1 MWTAV
6 VAPRACLPWRTQRP
20 WKRLARPTARNVA
33 KCATKSRSAAA
44 GSSAQGR
51 CTPAL
56 CLTEPWPRR
65 SRCVFFTQLL
75 PFCLFVPHPAPQHSA
90 VCHVCSA
97 CTARG
102 RAGRPYA
109 RSRGAARTS
118 ITQQDMQPS
127 CTFQGRMQLVS
138 ASNRLVLISAGRL
151 VDWLVLSFRC

>member
-6 VAPRACLPWRTQRP
+6 VAPRACLPWRTRRP

-51 CTPAL
+51 CTPAR

-75 PFCLFVPHPAPQHSA
+75 PFLLVRAASGATAQRGVSCVQCVHSSGARRPA
-90 VCHVCSA
+90 V
-97 CTARG
+97 
-102 RAGRPYA
+102 RAEQGGSTYKHHA
-109 RSRGAARTS
+109 TGHATKLHFSRTHAAS
-118 ITQQDMQPS
+118 I
-127 CTFQGRMQLVS
+127 G
-138 ASNRLVLISAGRL
+138 
-151 VDWLVLSFRC
+151 